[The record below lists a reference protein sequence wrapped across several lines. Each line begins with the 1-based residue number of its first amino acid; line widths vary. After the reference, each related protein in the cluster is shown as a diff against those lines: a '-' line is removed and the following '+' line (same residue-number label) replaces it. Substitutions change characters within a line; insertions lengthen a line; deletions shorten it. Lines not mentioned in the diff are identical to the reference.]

1 VRTKSTPRGA
11 EAVRAALLAAAAD
24 LFAGRGP
31 SHVSV
36 REIAQAAGV
45 NHGLVH
51 HYFGSKDALL
61 RVVLDDLA
69 AASAIQVADW
79 DGQSGLLDADGAV
92 ARHGRIVAHLLL
104 EARNPADVQTTFP
117 AIDALT
123 SNLRSRGLGAREAA
137 ERAAAAAALVLG
149 WQLFAPFLERA
160 AGLDGRDGFDAE
172 VLGAGVR
179 RLLTS

>member
-1 VRTKSTPRGA
+1 V
-11 EAVRAALLAAAAD
+11 AVRSALLAAAAD
-24 LFAGRGP
+24 LFADRGP

-36 REIAQAAGV
+36 REIALAAGV

-51 HYFGSKDALL
+51 HYFGSKEALL
-61 RVVLDDLA
+61 RAVLDDLA
-69 AASAIQVADW
+69 GESAIEVAAW
-79 DGQSGLLDADGAV
+79 DGHSGLLEAEGPV
-92 ARHGRIVAHLLL
+92 GRHGRIVAHLLL
-104 EARNPADVQTTFP
+104 DARNPADVQTTFP

-123 SNLRSRGLGAREAA
+123 AHLRSHGVSAREAS

-160 AGLDGRDGFDAE
+160 AGLDDEAVDAE

-179 RLLTS
+179 RLLAPDP